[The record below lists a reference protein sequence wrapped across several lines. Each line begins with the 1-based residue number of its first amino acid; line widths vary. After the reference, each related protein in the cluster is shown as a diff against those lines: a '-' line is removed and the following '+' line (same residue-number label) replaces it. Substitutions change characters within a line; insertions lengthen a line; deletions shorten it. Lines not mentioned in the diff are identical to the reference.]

1 MSSDG
6 GPSAKRPKFDQD
18 DDELHPG
25 IQERRASIAST
36 GGDKSSSRGG
46 ESFPQQLMKML
57 NDPANSEIVAWV
69 PSGDAFMVH
78 SKDQFVT
85 EVMPAYFGKQS
96 KFTSFTRKLN
106 RWGFT
111 RDSQDQNKGAYSH
124 PLFHRDDPTSHEK
137 MSCVSQAGQGA
148 VRGGGKA
155 KRRNSGPMAM
165 SKANARVPAGEA
177 TAVAG
182 DAGVGAGLA
191 GAMGVGLITPQI
203 PREQLTSQMMFGSQ
217 GLSDSAGGFAG
228 LSPFGFTP
236 MAMTPGTLSIV
247 SNTRGMRNYY
257 FYKSLTTYPP
267 IPTQG
272 GANSRRRHRI
282 DAWNSDPWPPLWSF
296 SHDANQGRSH
306 FRTTGFGCGIWKW
319 YGRWRV
325 TTAAASGRTN
335 SNPEQ
340 CTQYRC
346 DGIHRLKW
354 RVAGAGA
361 TRH

>member
-6 GPSAKRPKFDQD
+6 GHSAKRPKFDQD
-18 DDELHPG
+18 DDKLLPG

-57 NDPANSEIVAWV
+57 NDPANSQIVAWV
-69 PSGDAFMVH
+69 PSGDAFRVH

-137 MSCVSQAGQGA
+137 MSCVSQSGQGA
-148 VRGGGKA
+148 VRGGGGKA
-155 KRRNSGPMAM
+155 KRRNSGLMAM

-182 DAGVGAGLA
+182 SAGAGTDLA
-191 GAMGVGLITPQI
+191 GAMGMGLITPQI
-203 PREQLTSQMMFGSQ
+203 AHEQLTSQIMFGSQ
-217 GLSDSAGGFAG
+217 GLPNSADGFTG

-247 SNTRGMRNYY
+247 SNASGMRTI
-257 FYKSLTTYPP
+257 FISIKSLTTCCPLSP
-267 IPTQG
+267 HP
-272 GANSRRRHRI
+272 NSRR
-282 DAWNSDPWPPLWSF
+282 
-296 SHDANQGRSH
+296 G
-306 FRTTGFGCGIWKW
+306 
-319 YGRWRV
+319 
-325 TTAAASGRTN
+325 
-335 SNPEQ
+335 
-340 CTQYRC
+340 
-346 DGIHRLKW
+346 
-354 RVAGAGA
+354 
-361 TRH
+361 

>member
-25 IQERRASIAST
+25 IQERKASIAST
-36 GGDKSSSRGG
+36 GGDKSSSRSG

-111 RDSQDQNKGAYSH
+111 RDSQDHNKGYSH

-165 SKANARVPAGEA
+165 SKANARVPADEA

-182 DAGVGAGLA
+182 DVGAGLA
-191 GAMGVGLITPQI
+191 GAMGMGLITPQI
-203 PREQLTSQMMFGSQ
+203 AHEQLTSQMMFGSQ

-247 SNTRGMRNYY
+247 SNARGMRNYY
-257 FYKSLTTYPP
+257 FTNLSNKSLTTLS
-267 IPTQG
+267 PTPHP
-272 GANSRRRHRI
+272 NSRR
-282 DAWNSDPWPPLWSF
+282 
-296 SHDANQGRSH
+296 G
-306 FRTTGFGCGIWKW
+306 
-319 YGRWRV
+319 
-325 TTAAASGRTN
+325 
-335 SNPEQ
+335 
-340 CTQYRC
+340 
-346 DGIHRLKW
+346 
-354 RVAGAGA
+354 
-361 TRH
+361 